1 MDRLA
6 ELKPNGWRARI
17 GVIVPPNNT
26 TNETEFNRLKP
37 DGVTYHFTR
46 SPIHQDPAADNF
58 ATLIK
63 DLEIA
68 VGDLNLAGPDLLAY
82 GCTAGSMACPADI
95 LIGKMEELGG
105 VGALSTA
112 GSILAALKALGVTKV
127 SMATPYTDETN
138 EHEKEFLNE
147 HGIEVLAMAGLG
159 LNTTAENVKK
169 MSRVPPAE
177 IYEHARSVDRPE
189 AEAILICCTDF
200 GSLDVIQALEDDL
213 GKPVISSNVC
223 TFWNSLRTAGLDD
236 RLEGY
241 GTLLREH

>member
-46 SPIHQDPAADNF
+46 SPIHTDPAADNY
-58 ATLIK
+58 ATLLK
-63 DLEIA
+63 DVDAA
-68 VGDLNLAGPDLLAY
+68 VSELTHCGVDLMAY

-95 LIGKMEELGG
+95 LIGKMEEIGK
-105 VGALSTA
+105 VGAISTA
-112 GSILAALKALGVTKV
+112 GAILKALGVLGVTRI

-138 EHEKEFLNE
+138 AHEKEFLAD

-159 LNTTAENVKK
+159 LNTSLEGVKK
-169 MSRVPPAE
+169 MSRVPPSE
-177 IYEHARSVDRPE
+177 IYAHAKSVDRPE
-189 AEAILICCTDF
+189 AQAILICCTDF
-200 GSLDVIQALEDDL
+200 GSLDVVDALEKDL
-213 GKPVISSNVC
+213 GKPVITSNIS
-223 TFWNSLRTAGLDD
+223 TFWASLRAAGIED
-236 RLEGY
+236 RVTGY
-241 GTLLREH
+241 GTLLAGY